1 MERQYTDGDQVSID
15 TDNQEYGRVAG
26 SGIVIDDEGIDNFV
40 LIQADTIR
48 ACILVPREDITKV

>member
-1 MERQYTDGDQVSID
+1 MEKQYIDGDQVSID